1 MSLRRLAVLHC
12 EVLLV
17 GRPTAVVDTDEL
29 ATIVEVKFFA
39 VVIFVVVGRRR

>member
-1 MSLRRLAVLHC
+1 MSLRRLTVLHC

-17 GRPTAVVDTDEL
+17 GRPTAAVDTDEL
-29 ATIVEVKFFA
+29 ASIVEVEFLA